1 MSTVFVDKF
10 VRSVSGYRYKGRH
23 SWVTTGNHVSPIAY
37 VACGGD
43 LKIGSDTRVDI
54 PNRVLYGFPTNA
66 VNRSWA
72 DLVNAIRGEQAQ
84 IAQTLIEMDE
94 NIEFIY
100 ESAVSLK
107 RAYSAAK
114 HGKLGKLAKSL
125 RPSDVASK
133 WLGLNWGILP
143 ATADIWKAVN
153 VLGQEVPIGSYKG
166 HGPFQEVV
174 EQNLSGNPKRL
185 SNTHG
190 FVVQGCDAYVNNPNL
205 FLLQQLG
212 LVNIA
217 ATAWDLIPF
226 TVVIDWFV
234 DVGSFLNGFSDLLG
248 VEILNP
254 YSGVLRRTYLKET
267 WRTVPRLDT
276 EGKMW
281 SYVRD
286 TRLKRPVLDFNV
298 DGGLIG
304 NARRAA
310 NAISLLVLA
319 LGR

>member
-10 VRSVSGYRYKGRH
+10 TRSVSGYRYKGRY
-23 SWVTTGNHVSPIAY
+23 SYVTTGNHVTPIAY
-37 VACGGD
+37 LACGGD

-54 PNRVLYGFPTNA
+54 PNRIQYHFPTNA
-66 VNRSWA
+66 INRSWA
-72 DLVNAIRGEQAQ
+72 ELVSAIRGEQAQ
-84 IAQTLIEMDE
+84 IAQTLAEMDE

-114 HGKLGKLAKSL
+114 RGKLGKLVKSL
-125 RPSDVASK
+125 RPSDAASK

-166 HGPFQEVV
+166 HGPFQESMQ
-174 EQNLSGNPKRL
+174 QNLAGNPKRL
-185 SNTHG
+185 QNTHG

-254 YSGVLRRTYLKET
+254 YSGVLRRAFVKET
-267 WRTVPRLDT
+267 WVAKPNLNT
-276 EGKMW
+276 EGRMW

-286 TRLKRPVLDFNV
+286 ARLKRPVLDFNV

-304 NARRAA
+304 NAKRAA